1 MAAPVSPSGTSSGTS
16 SGTIART
23 RRAILDAAVTVL
35 GRDRSAPMSEIARAA
50 EVGRSTLHRYFP
62 DRAALVSGLY
72 VQCAETIERTVGDLQ
87 LDQGEVPDAFR
98 RLVAALFE
106 HGQLVDFLFSEPQHN
121 GYGWDDERW
130 ERAHIPMALL
140 FVRGQDEGYF
150 AAEFDADWFIR
161 ALWYML
167 SAGWEA
173 SAEGLPRHLALD
185 RVVRTLTDGV
195 VAHPERPTS

>member
-1 MAAPVSPSGTSSGTS
+1 MAAPVSSSGTH

-23 RRAILDAAVTVL
+23 RRAILDAAVMVL
-35 GRDRSAPMSEIARAA
+35 SRDRSAPMSEIAKAA

-62 DRAALVSGLY
+62 DRSALVKGLY
-72 VQCAETIERTVGDLQ
+72 AQCAEIIERAVRDLD
-87 LDQGEVPDAFR
+87 LDQSEVPDAFR

-106 HGQLVDFLFSEPQHN
+106 HGRLVDFLFNEPQHTD
-121 GYGWDDERW
+121 GAWDDDQW
-130 ERAHIPMALL
+130 ERAHVPMAML
-140 FVRGQDEGYF
+140 FVRGQREGYF

-173 SAEGLPRHLALD
+173 NAEGLPRHLALE
-185 RVVRTLTDGV
+185 RVVRTLTGGV
-195 VAHPERPTS
+195 VAQPERPGPVHD